1 MLNCVPTGIM
11 GAIPI
16 LSDFIDIRKN
26 MTKKDENNLNK
37 ESSVHKIEKE
47 QELQHAEDINSSE
60 EQQTNNQ
67 FDTLFIVWTPGKKHL
82 INEFNQTVTKT
93 LGCMH
98 VEDKTETFSIQ
109 EATRMCLL
117 EGGELNEE
125 SAKQTIDIYT
135 SGQCTISY
143 YFLIRNLK
151 NNYAKEICKLQEEL
165 KDKHGFEIFKDYH
178 LSSNWNTKQLDQ
190 SFLISGLELGRLI
203 TRLLENLKK

>member
-1 MLNCVPTGIM
+1 M

-16 LSDFIDIRKN
+16 LSDFTDIRKN
-26 MTKKDENNLNK
+26 MTEKDEKNIT
-37 ESSVHKIEKE
+37 EQSSAEKIEKDE
-47 QELQHAEDINSSE
+47 GLQVVEDTNSLE
-60 EQQTNNQ
+60 EQQSNNQ
-67 FDTLFIVWTPGKKHL
+67 FDTMFIIWMPGKKHI

-109 EATRMCLL
+109 EATRLCLL
-117 EGGELNEE
+117 EGEGLNEE
-125 SAKQTIDIYT
+125 SSKQRIDVYT

-151 NNYAKEICKLQEEL
+151 RSYAKEYQKIEEEL
-165 KDKHGFEIFKDYH
+165 KNKYGFEVFKDYH

-190 SFLISGLELGRLI
+190 SFLISGLELGRMI